1 MLGDSETAKVKLDED
16 LENYMKSVGQEEEE
30 EKAGDEAAPEGSAVA
45 DALDEKKE
53 EDAAN

>member
-30 EKAGDEAAPEGSAVA
+30 KAGDETAPEGSAVA